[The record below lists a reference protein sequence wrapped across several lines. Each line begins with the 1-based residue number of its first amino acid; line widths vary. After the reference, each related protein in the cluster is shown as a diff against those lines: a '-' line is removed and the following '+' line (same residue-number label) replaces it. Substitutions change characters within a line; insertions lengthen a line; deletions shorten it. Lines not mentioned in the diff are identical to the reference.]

1 MKNILILISLLF
13 SINSFCQEYTL
24 LEINSEWNRNKA
36 QIEKVE
42 GIKHVFALLE
52 EQKPSFKEKVKSVP
66 TVILYKDNHAIAQWD
81 GGLSMKLKLTR
92 KDILEAIEKAKSFTR
107 SRTN

>member
-36 QIEKVE
+36 EIEKVE
-42 GIKHVFALLE
+42 GIKHILALLE
-52 EQKPSFKEKVKSVP
+52 EQKPSFKEKVRSVP

-81 GGLSMKLKLTR
+81 GGLSMKLRLTR
-92 KDILEAIEKAKSFTR
+92 KDILEAIEKAKNFSR
-107 SRTN
+107 SKSN